1 MHEVVT
7 KMQNRLLMNDQL
19 IKQLEREREDVM
31 FWQTGEQIKIEKPFQ
46 DVLNCLETACNS
58 LLSQVENEAEKRQDD
73 LDFWFSSAC

>member
-1 MHEVVT
+1 MT

-31 FWQTGEQIKIEKPFQ
+31 FWQTGEQIKIEKHFQ
-46 DVLNCLETACNS
+46 DVLKCLETACNS